1 MDDGFLER
9 STGMTVV
16 QPKGEKMRQAIKW
29 ISSRLQDDDGTPV
42 SKLIMKA
49 GQEFNLSPM
58 ESEFL
63 TNFYKEGND
72 KEA

>member
-1 MDDGFLER
+1 
-9 STGMTVV
+9 MTVV

-29 ISSRLQDDDGTPV
+29 ISSKIQDDDGTPI

-63 TNFYKEGND
+63 TNFYKEDKD